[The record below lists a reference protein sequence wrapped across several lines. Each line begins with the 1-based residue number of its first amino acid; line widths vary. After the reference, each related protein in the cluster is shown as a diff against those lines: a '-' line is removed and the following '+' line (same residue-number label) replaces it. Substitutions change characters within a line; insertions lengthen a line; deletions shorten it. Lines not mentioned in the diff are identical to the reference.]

1 MATKRLLLVY
11 CIIVLHMAA
20 LATRVPS
27 HCLHHHHH
35 HHHHHHRPLHSVVN
49 RLKGGS
55 STASFALNTQNCQ
68 SKLRNNFE
76 KSSPFSTSLS
86 SRRLSPNTS
95 SFFTAEA
102 LHVFGARNRNYH
114 HHRRRQIGNTFALT
128 TRMTSS
134 KQNDN
139 GVVTGI
145 EYQRSLS
152 EMLATRLVRGRISSS
167 NSNNNDD
174 NDKDESAI
182 RACIAIAGG
191 GSYATSSILSIPGA
205 SSVLLESVVVYDRKS
220 FGEYLSCNTND
231 DDRWLKDMDDQVVAQ
246 WKGGAM
252 ENDDDVSFATSDADI
267 DKNIKRSFKFC
278 SIEAAMLLSHS
289 ALRRSV
295 NLSSNFADR
304 CLRSTGV
311 GCTSSLVAGP
321 GEGRKG
327 RKSRAYVACSTLSS
341 GTWVWELELDCED
354 DIRRSRLE
362 EELVVSNVVLLAMI
376 RCREN
381 RQSIETPVDKIDD
394 EIGSILRK
402 ILNHEGDSF
411 TEKRLHPHNFNT
423 YLSREGSRAVA
434 SGASQIVDG
443 LADIVAVLPI
453 IGYQA
458 KAVRMQ
464 PLLSD
469 CDIPIPRDV
478 LILPGSYNPPHVGH
492 VGLANAAVLALKRLR
507 RKEQSEREN
516 SMSSAILQSL
526 WDTVDEHIDGHCDP
540 TVLFEMSVTNVDKPP
555 LNPMEVLRRVDLF
568 ASLSLSSI
576 DMPKDW
582 AIILTNAP
590 LFSQKTDILDR
601 LIVSDETRNEL
612 RGGRRRM
619 SFVIGTDTMVRIIN
633 PKYYG
638 DIRDDMISALLRMKE
653 RGVHFIVGGR
663 VESSI
668 FVNGEEQVMS
678 LPMEIQEMF
687 TFLTEDEFRLD
698 ISSTELR
705 ERLGK

>member
-1 MATKRLLLVY
+1 
-11 CIIVLHMAA
+11 MAA
-20 LATRVPS
+20 VATRVPS
-27 HCLHHHHH
+27 HCL
-35 HHHHHHRPLHSVVN
+35 HHHHHRPLHSVVN

-68 SKLRNNFE
+68 LK
-76 KSSPFSTSLS
+76 SLS
-86 SRRLSPNTS
+86 SRRLSPKTS

-102 LHVFGARNRNYH
+102 LFGARNRNYYH
-114 HHRRRQIGNTFALT
+114 HHRRQIGNTFALT
-128 TRMTSS
+128 TRMTTSS
-134 KQNDN
+134 IQNDN
-139 GVVTGI
+139 DVVTGI

-167 NSNNNDD
+167 NNDDNNDD
-174 NDKDESAI
+174 NDKDEGAI

-231 DDRWLKDMDDQVVAQ
+231 DDRWLKDMDDQVVAR

-252 ENDDDVSFATSDADI
+252 EKNDDDVSFATSDADI
-267 DKNIKRSFKFC
+267 DENIKRSFKFC

-341 GTWVWELELDCED
+341 GTWVWELEFDCED

-381 RQSIETPVDKIDD
+381 RQSIETPVDRIGD

-411 TEKRLHPHNFNT
+411 TEKRMHPRNFNT

-478 LILPGSYNPPHVGH
+478 LILPGSYNPPHMGH

-507 RKEQSEREN
+507 RKEKSEREN

-540 TVLFEMSVTNVDKPP
+540 PVLFEMSVTNVDKPP
-555 LNPMEVLRRVDLF
+555 LDPMEVLRRVDLF

-590 LFSQKTDILDR
+590 LFTQKTDILNS
-601 LIVSDETRNEL
+601 LIVSDEARNEL

-638 DIRDDMISALLRMKE
+638 DIREDMISALLRMKE

-687 TFLTEDEFRLD
+687 TLLTEDEFRLD

-705 ERLGK
+705 ERRGNLPKSQG